1 MALTQQQQDLI
12 DCLKLSG
19 LERDDILAI
28 MLPLAKSETK
38 MDEMLDYLIN
48 NLQNGVKV
56 SPDDIM
62 GKMYRIVGLVK

>member
-19 LERDDILAI
+19 LERDDIVAI

-38 MDEMLDYLIN
+38 MDEMLDYLIFNLEN
-48 NLQNGVKV
+48 NIKV
-56 SPDDIM
+56 SPDDVL
-62 GKMYRIVGLVK
+62 GKMYRIVGMVK